1 MLNGILFL
9 FIIFFGQTFIE
20 SVEYPF
26 GITLTN
32 EISQKECDMR
42 RWSSN
47 ESFVCACN
55 STYCD
60 QPEPLGQLRPGK
72 AVLFMSD
79 PIKMRLK
86 RTELQK
92 GEPNAAI
99 KNDGIKENIFNNFF
113 QDPIPTF
120 QIRVD
125 ASVQYQKIFGFGGA
139 FTDAAGYNMQTLS
152 NETRLNLL
160 RAYFDKE
167 IGKITHFC

>member
-26 GITLTN
+26 GITSTN

-60 QPEPLGQLRPGK
+60 QPEPLGRLRPGK
-72 AVLFMSD
+72 AVLFVSD

-86 RTELQK
+86 RAELQK
-92 GEPNAAI
+92 GEQNAAI

-113 QDPIPTF
+113 QTESQHSKFVLMLLCNIKKYS
-120 QIRVD
+120 
-125 ASVQYQKIFGFGGA
+125 AL
-139 FTDAAGYNMQTLS
+139 AGLSPMQLATTCKL
-152 NETRLNLL
+152 
-160 RAYFDKE
+160 
-167 IGKITHFC
+167 